1 MGGREGGM
9 GGLGIE
15 GWRGGLGLLM
25 DGWGRTERGWMEG
38 RVGYD
43 GMGVRE
49 REGMPGKCVDLLSPA
64 QLTSQKGER
73 DAHSDGPK
81 VSLNLERERR
91 SRIAYLIRSHS
102 SFLSSSL
109 SLSFVLVPS
118 LFTLIHPG
126 LGQCFSMGC
135 C

>member
-1 MGGREGGM
+1 
-9 GGLGIE
+9 
-15 GWRGGLGLLM
+15 
-25 DGWGRTERGWMEG
+25 MEG

-43 GMGVRE
+43 GMGGRE

-64 QLTSQKGER
+64 QITRQKGER

-91 SRIAYLIRSHS
+91 SRIAHLIRSHS
-102 SFLSSSL
+102 AFLSS

-118 LFTLIHPG
+118 LFTLFHPW